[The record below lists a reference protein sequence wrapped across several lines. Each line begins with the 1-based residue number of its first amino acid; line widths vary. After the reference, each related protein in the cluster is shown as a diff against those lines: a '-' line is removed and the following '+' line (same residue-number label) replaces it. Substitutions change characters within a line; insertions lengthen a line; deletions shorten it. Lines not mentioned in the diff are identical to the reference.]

1 MFYPKLRGVM
11 LMCSMTAMLSAMPVE
26 SRGCCLLDN
35 LFGGGSARTTYR
47 MPYVTA
53 YTPACTSCTPTSCV
67 SYAPQ
72 TCCYAPQ
79 TCCYVPQT
87 CYYVPQT
94 CYRTV
99 YRPLLTWSFRP
110 LLVPYTTYRAV
121 YSNPCAT
128 CNPCIGGACGTV
140 TYSGTTTSFG
150 SSCPSC
156 IPAATPSSSIPAARP
171 EPATFQQNSPPQI
184 QKTLKPIP
192 KIDTQLNSTPA
203 PSLIDP
209 SSRTTLRPIRQA
221 SYNRLVATDGPTLTA
236 ENGGWRASR
245 D

>member
-11 LMCSMTAMLSAMPVE
+11 LMCSMAAVLSAMPTE
-26 SRGCCLLDN
+26 SRACQLLDN
-35 LFGGGSARTTYR
+35 LFGCGAARTTYR

-53 YTPACTSCTPTSCV
+53 YAPACTSCAPTSCV
-67 SYAPQ
+67 SCMPQ
-72 TCCYAPQ
+72 TCCYASQ
-79 TCCYVPQT
+79 TCC
-87 CYYVPQT
+87 YVPQT

-99 YRPLLTWSFRP
+99 YRPLLTGSFRP

-121 YSNPCAT
+121 YSNPCVTCNPCAT

-140 TYSGTTTSFG
+140 TYSGTTTSVG

-156 IPAATPSSSIPAARP
+156 VPSATPSSSVPVARP
-171 EPATFQQNSPPQI
+171 EPATFQQNTTPPI

-192 KIDTQLNSTPA
+192 KIETQLNSTPAA

-209 SSRTTLRPIRQA
+209 SSRTTLQPIRQA
-221 SYNRLVATDGPTLTA
+221 SYNRLVTTGGLALPV